1 MPRGERSA
9 ESEQAR
15 DLLLHPTSDMKPLS
29 QTTLRVSSST
39 LNSQNKNKKKK
50 NTRKLNCAILHC
62 LVRARV

>member
-1 MPRGERSA
+1 MPQGERSA

-50 NTRKLNCAILHC
+50 IPAS
-62 LVRARV
+62 